1 MTTDGNGFPTR
12 EQIIDFVTRS
22 NEPVTK
28 REIARAFNIRGDD
41 RRTLKATLKEME
53 RDGSLDRTRGK
64 ALSTPGQLPPVLV
77 ALVESIDAD
86 GELIAR
92 PMTWN
97 QEGPPPRIFLSPD
110 GRGHARLS
118 KGDKALI
125 RIRELEPPPE
135 NGDSTDETPLYEGS
149 VIRILADSQASRDV
163 VGIFHASREGGR
175 ISPATRGRAD
185 DLAVSE
191 RDRLGAEDGDIV
203 VAEIP
208 TSGGMGREPGR
219 RPRQAIVR
227 ERLGH
232 RDDPAAITEIAIRSA
247 EIPTAFP
254 DAALRQ
260 ASDSAV
266 PPLEGRTDLRT
277 LPLVTIDGADA
288 RDFDDAVHACPD
300 DKPDN
305 PDGWLITVAIA
316 DVAAYVPAGSPL
328 DTEAF
333 NRGNSCYFPNRV
345 VPMLPEALSN
355 GVCSL
360 VPGEDRACI
369 AVRMRIASSGRLL
382 DHRFMRGLMR
392 SQARLTYEQVQSARN
407 GLPDDTTSS
416 LGESVIDPLYGAFS
430 ALAAAR
436 DARGT
441 LDLDLPEHV
450 VSIVEDGPAAGTV
463 AGIGLRARLDSHKL
477 IEEFMIAAN
486 VAAAETLVGKR
497 VPCLFRVHDSP
508 DQTRL
513 EALREFLQPLGYSL
527 KAGPVERPG
536 AFAHILSQAS
546 GRPEADVVNQ
556 MILRSQAQANYSPDN
571 IGHFGLALPQY
582 AHFTSPI
589 RRYADLTVHRGLIR
603 ALGLGP
609 DGAPDAELERL
620 EPIGEH
626 ISLTER
632 RAAQA
637 ERDAVDRF
645 VAAYLGDRVGT
656 EFAGRISG
664 VTRFGLFV
672 SLQDTGADGLVP
684 ISTLPD
690 DYYDHDEHAHALI
703 GRRWGLIF
711 RLGASVKVKLVEAD
725 PMTGS
730 TLFSLMDA
738 KEGADPFEGVLPTPS
753 RHAPAGRRA
762 ATKRPIK
769 RSASRTKRQPGKRR
783 KP

>member
-1 MTTDGNGFPTR
+1 MPIDGKDFPTR
-12 EQIIDFVTRS
+12 EQIIDFISRS
-22 NEPVTK
+22 TEPVTK

-64 ALSTPGQLPPVLV
+64 ALTAPGQLPPVLV
-77 ALVESIDAD
+77 VLVDSIDSD
-86 GELIAR
+86 GELVVR
-92 PMTWN
+92 PMTW
-97 QEGPPPRIFLSPD
+97 QEDGPPPKIYLSPD

-118 KGDKALI
+118 KGDKALVRVRQI
-125 RIRELEPPPE
+125 EA
-135 NGDSTDETPLYEGS
+135 DSGADPGEAAAYEGRM
-149 VIRILADSQASRDV
+149 IRHLTDSQASREV
-163 VGIFHASREGGR
+163 VGVFHASHDGGR
-175 ISPATRGRAD
+175 VTPAARGRAN
-185 DLAVSE
+185 DLAIAE
-191 RDRLGAEDGDIV
+191 RDRMGAEDGDIV
-203 VAEIP
+203 VVEVP
-208 TSGGMGREPGR
+208 KSSSSRDDESDR
-219 RPRQAIVR
+219 RNRTPRQAIIR

-232 RDDPAAITEIAIRSA
+232 RNDPYAITEIAIRSA
-247 EIPTAFP
+247 EIPTEFP
-254 DAALRQ
+254 AAAVEQ
-260 ASDSAV
+260 AEKSTV
-266 PPLEGRTDLRT
+266 PPLDGRVDLRT

-288 RDFDDAVHACPD
+288 RDFDDAVHACRD
-300 DKPDN
+300 DQPDN
-305 PDGWLITVAIA
+305 SDGWLITVAIA

-360 VPGEDRACI
+360 VPDEERACI
-369 AVRMRIASSGRLL
+369 AVRIRIGPRGRLL

-392 SQARLTYEQVQSARN
+392 SQARLTYEQVQTARN
-407 GLPDDTTSS
+407 GAPDETTAPIVDD
-416 LGESVIDPLYGAFS
+416 VIAPLYGAFK
-430 ALAAAR
+430 ALSAAR
-436 DARGT
+436 DERGT

-450 VSIVEDGPAAGTV
+450 VTIAEDGPSAGTV
-463 AGIGLRARLDSHKL
+463 SGIGLRARLDSHRL

-486 VAAAETLVGKR
+486 VAAAQTLIAKR

-536 AFAHILSQAS
+536 AFAHILTQAI
-546 GRPEADVVNQ
+546 GRPEADIVNQ

-603 ALGLGP
+603 ALGLGSDGSP
-609 DGAPDAELERL
+609 DTELERL

-626 ISLTER
+626 ISFTER

-645 VAAYLGDRVGT
+645 VAAYLGDRIGT
-656 EFAGRISG
+656 VFAGRISG
-664 VTRFGLFV
+664 VTRFGLFI
-672 SLQDTGADGLVP
+672 SLEETGADGLVP

-690 DYYDHDEHAHALI
+690 DYYVHDEHAHALI

-711 RLGASVKVKLVEAD
+711 RLGAPVRVQLVEAD
-725 PMTGS
+725 PLTGS
-730 TLFSLMDA
+730 TLFTLMDA
-738 KEGADPFEGVLPTPS
+738 EDGADPLGDTLPKPN
-753 RHAPAGRRA
+753 PNQD
-762 ATKRPIK
+762 ATKRPIRGSVRREK
-769 RSASRTKRQPGKRR
+769 KGRQKRR
-783 KP
+783 K